1 MANIPAQLYRGDSD
15 YLDTISNV
23 DGQILFDSDKKE
35 IFVDDGTT
43 RESYGGG
50 AGDKT
55 YATLA
60 QAQADIANISEKDT
74 VFVKEGTSGS
84 LTQRVDDLEDEVEQ
98 INSDLSELSG
108 WEDVTSSIINTA
120 NVQNLKAFK
129 CGKVL
134 WLFFSSSTLG
144 NGATC
149 VTLPSSLTP
158 LTDQYTGSVICNNVS
173 NQDLGAKMSVTK
185 NTRTVSCVNN
195 FGSVM
200 YNVNATAFILL
211 E

>member
-15 YLDTISNV
+15 YLGTISNV

-98 INSDLSELSG
+98 INTDLSDLMG
-108 WEDVTSSIINTA
+108 WTPLVEPFQGGGSDI
-120 NVQNLKAFK
+120 
-129 CGKVL
+129 
-134 WLFFSSSTLG
+134 
-144 NGATC
+144 
-149 VTLPSSLTP
+149 TLPQGCNELYIDVFCGNIHHGISIPVALI
-158 LTDQYTGSVICNNVS
+158 TDTAQFFMVAGGYMNGTYQNYIRIALSETRYEINAAFEGG
-173 NQDLGAKMSVTK
+173 QDWRVTAL
-185 NTRTVSCVNN
+185 NTIYYR
-195 FGSVM
+195 
-200 YNVNATAFILL
+200 
-211 E
+211 